1 MLKRLSLITLFLL
14 SLSAFG
20 RSPAVE
26 PIRGISINEY
36 KEVDPAADPGFNWRQ
51 SPYVEETTLVN
62 TRFPAESN
70 LIKQT
75 KSQRKSWPTYV
86 FLVSLIGLPFVL
98 WYSVMK
104 GLEDKEPSQNVIHD
118 VATGVATNTIDFN
131 EEREKRQ
138 KESDDS
144 DIPKAS

>member
-26 PIRGISINEY
+26 PIRGISIKEY
-36 KEVDPAADPGFNWRQ
+36 KEVDPAMDPGFNWRQ

-70 LIKQT
+70 LIKKT

-98 WYSVMK
+98 WYSIMK
-104 GLEDKEPSQNVIHD
+104 GLEEKEPSQNAVHD
-118 VATGVATNTIDFN
+118 VATGVANNTIDFN
-131 EEREKRQ
+131 EEKERRQ
-138 KESDDS
+138 KDSDNS